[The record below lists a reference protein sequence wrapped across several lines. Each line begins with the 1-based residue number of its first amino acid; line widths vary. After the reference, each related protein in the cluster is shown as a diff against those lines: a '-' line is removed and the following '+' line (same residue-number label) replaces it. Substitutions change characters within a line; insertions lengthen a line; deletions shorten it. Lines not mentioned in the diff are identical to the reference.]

1 MLNIQYRPR
10 SAGRWRAAPVGTLN
24 SVLPPS
30 RTYPDFVSLKL
41 DRHVFPFTAIVGQ
54 ESMKLALILN
64 AIVPTIGG
72 VLIRGEKGTGKST
85 AVRALARLLPE
96 HSVVE
101 GCHYGC
107 DPEDREGLCIEC
119 RARVATNGT
128 LPSHKRRMRV
138 VELPINSSEDRVVGT
153 IDIEAALRA
162 GAKRFEPG
170 VLAEAN
176 RNILYVDEVNLL
188 DDHLVDVLLDAAA
201 MGVNVVERE
210 GVSFAHPSRFILVG
224 TMNPE
229 EGELRPQ
236 LLDRFGLCVDV
247 EGIRDPDQRVLI
259 SERDAAFKKGGHE
272 FANEFAAADQ
282 NLSRALGE
290 AMAAVKGV
298 RITTAQARLISSIC
312 VEAEVLGHRADVVI
326 DHASRALAAY
336 RRHATPSRDDIYDA
350 ATLALAHRARQPI
363 RRDQEET
370 TSPEQGD
377 EQAGSKDAD
386 ADAGEPQPSDSD
398 APPESSTEQSASAS
412 DSGQQ
417 SAGSDQ
423 GMTTGG
429 SSGNESAPDAT
440 ELFNLKRIDLPRQ
453 RRVRK
458 QGGKRSAAQTPDRR
472 GRYVRARPKAKVT
485 DLAIDA
491 TVRAAAPMQKERGRL
506 PGERLMLERDDLRQK
521 VRERKIGNLIVFV
534 VDASASM
541 DAEQRMAATKGA
553 ILSLLQDAYV
563 RRDRVAVV
571 IFKNRTA
578 EVVLRPTSSVSLA
591 RRRLE
596 KLSVGGTTPL
606 THGLMAG
613 YKVVKTELLRDP
625 TIRPL
630 LVLISD
636 GRGNIS
642 MFKEEPLVE
651 AQKIAAM
658 IEAEKIDALVI
669 DSARDYSHL
678 PSVQHLARVA
688 PMYQTYAINACAD
701 LAERMGARYYG
712 LYDLSRDE
720 IASAVERELRSR
732 TDRS

>member
-1 MLNIQYRPR
+1 
-10 SAGRWRAAPVGTLN
+10 
-24 SVLPPS
+24 
-30 RTYPDFVSLKL
+30 
-41 DRHVFPFTAIVGQ
+41 
-54 ESMKLALILN
+54 
-64 AIVPTIGG
+64 
-72 VLIRGEKGTGKST
+72 
-85 AVRALARLLPE
+85 
-96 HSVVE
+96 
-101 GCHYGC
+101 
-107 DPEDREGLCIEC
+107 
-119 RARVATNGT
+119 
-128 LPSHKRRMRV
+128 
-138 VELPINSSEDRVVGT
+138 
-153 IDIEAALRA
+153 
-162 GAKRFEPG
+162 
-170 VLAEAN
+170 
-176 RNILYVDEVNLL
+176 
-188 DDHLVDVLLDAAA
+188 
-201 MGVNVVERE
+201 MGVNTIERE
-210 GVSFAHPSRFILVG
+210 GVSYSHPSRFILVG

-247 EGIRDPDQRVLI
+247 EGIRDPDERVLI
-259 SERDAAFKKGGHE
+259 AERDAAFKRNDRE
-272 FANEFAAADQ
+272 FLTEFEAADA
-282 NLSRALGE
+282 NLSRALAE
-290 AMAAVKGV
+290 AMV
-298 RITTAQARLISSIC
+298 RVRSVRVGAGHARLISSIC

-326 DHASRALAAY
+326 DHAARALASY
-336 RRHATPSRDDIYDA
+336 RRHASPTREDIYDA

-363 RRDQEET
+363 RRD
-370 TSPEQGD
+370 GD
-377 EQAGSKDAD
+377 ETVPPER
-386 ADAGEPQPSDSD
+386 GEERPGDEPSDAESGDPQDSETD
-398 APPESSTEQSASAS
+398 ATTEAGAEESASS
-412 DSGQQ
+412 SETGQQ
-417 SAGSDQ
+417 SAGADTGVTS
-423 GMTTGG
+423 GG
-429 SSGNESAPDAT
+429 SSGSESSPDALET
-440 ELFNLKRIDLPRQ
+440 FNLRRIDLPRQ

-458 QGGKRSAAQTPDRR
+458 QGGKRAASQTPDRR
-472 GRYVRARPKAKVT
+472 GRYVRAEPKDRVN

-491 TVRAAAPMQKERGRL
+491 TVRAAAPMQVERGRKH
-506 PGERLMLERDDLRQK
+506 GERLILERPDLRQK
-521 VRERKIGNLIVFV
+521 VRERKVGNLIVFV

-596 KLSVGGTTPL
+596 RLSVGGTTPL

-651 AQKIAAM
+651 AQKVAAL
-658 IEAEKIDALVI
+658 IDAENIDALVI

-678 PSVQHLARVA
+678 PTVQHLARVA

-701 LAERMGARYYG
+701 LAERMGAHYYG

-720 IASAVERELRSR
+720 IATAVERELGRGR
-732 TDRS
+732 

>member
-1 MLNIQYRPR
+1 MEH
-10 SAGRWRAAPVGTLN
+10 
-24 SVLPPS
+24 
-30 RTYPDFVSLKL
+30 TYPLNMATTL
-41 DRHVFPFTAIVGQ
+41 DRHSFPFTAIVGQ

-64 AIVPTIGG
+64 AIEPAVGG

-85 AVRALARLLPE
+85 AVRALAKLLPE
-96 HSVVE
+96 HTVVE
-101 GCHYGC
+101 GCHFGC
-107 DPEDREGLCIEC
+107 DPDDREALCADC
-119 RARVATNGT
+119 RLRYAEHGK
-128 LPSHKRRMRV
+128 LPSHSRKMRV
-138 VELPINSSEDRVVGT
+138 VELPINASEDRVVGT
-153 IDIEAALRA
+153 IDIEAALRS

-188 DDHLVDVLLDAAA
+188 DDHIVDVLLDAAA
-201 MGVNVVERE
+201 MGVNVIERE
-210 GVSFAHPSRFILVG
+210 GVSFLHPSRFILIG

-247 EGIRDPDQRVLI
+247 EGIRDPDERVLI
-259 SERDAAFKKGGHE
+259 AERDAAFKRGDHE
-272 FANEFAAADQ
+272 FMNEFAGADH
-282 NLSRALGE
+282 NLSRALAE
-290 AMAAVKGV
+290 AIAAVDDVKV
-298 RITTAQARLISSIC
+298 TKAQTRLISSIC
-312 VEAEVLGHRADVVI
+312 VEADVLGHRADVVI
-326 DHASRALAAY
+326 DRAVRALGAY
-336 RRHATPSRDDIYDA
+336 RRHHSPTREDVYDA
-350 ATLALAHRARQPI
+350 ATLALAHRARKPL
-363 RRDQEET
+363 RREEDES
-370 TSPEQGD
+370 TSPERSDDQ
-377 EQAGSKDAD
+377 EGSKPSESEAS
-386 ADAGEPQPSDSD
+386 EPQPSDSQ
-398 APPESSTEQSASAS
+398 AQAESAAEESSSAS
-412 DSGQQ
+412 DSGEQ
-417 SAGSDQ
+417 SAGSDR

-429 SSGNESAPDAT
+429 SSGNESSPEAT
-440 ELFNLKRIDLPRQ
+440 EMFNLRRIDLPRQ

-458 QGGKRSAAQTPDRR
+458 QGGKRAASQTPDRR
-472 GRYVRARPKAKVT
+472 GRYVRAEPKAKVN

-491 TVRAAAPMQKERGRL
+491 TVRAAAPMQKDRGRRE
-506 PGERLMLERDDLRQK
+506 GERLLLERDDLRQK
-521 VRERKIGNLIVFV
+521 VRERKVGNLIVFV

-553 ILSLLQDAYV
+553 ILSLLQDAYM

-613 YKVVKTELLRDP
+613 YKVVKTELLRDQ

-651 AQKIAAM
+651 AQKVAGL
-658 IEAEKIDALVI
+658 IEAEQIDCLVI

-720 IASAVERELRSR
+720 IASAVERELGRGR
-732 TDRS
+732 

>member
-1 MLNIQYRPR
+1 
-10 SAGRWRAAPVGTLN
+10 V
-24 SVLPPS
+24 SV
-30 RTYPDFVSLKL
+30 TL
-41 DRHVFPFTAIVGQ
+41 DRHSFPFTAIVGQ
-54 ESMKLALILN
+54 DSMKLALILN
-64 AIVPTIGG
+64 AIMPTIGG

-96 HSVVE
+96 HDVVE
-101 GCHYGC
+101 GCHFGC
-107 DPEDREGLCIEC
+107 DPQDKERLCADCRVRLKVEGS
-119 RARVATNGT
+119 
-128 LPSHKRRMRV
+128 LPHHKRRMRV
-138 VELPINSSEDRVVGT
+138 VELPINASEDRVVGT
-153 IDIEAALRA
+153 IDIEAALRT
-162 GAKRFEPG
+162 GARRFEPG

-259 SERDAAFKKGGHE
+259 AERDADFKRGDHE
-272 FANEFAAADQ
+272 FANEFAAADA
-282 NLSRALGE
+282 NLSRALAE
-290 AMAAVKGV
+290 AIGRVKQV
-298 RITTAQARLISSIC
+298 RVSPGHARLISSIC
-312 VEAEVLGHRADVVI
+312 VEAQVLGHRADVVI
-326 DHASRALAAY
+326 DHAAKALAAY
-336 RRHATPSRDDIYDA
+336 RRHRSPTREDIYDA
-350 ATLALAHRARQPI
+350 AALALAHRARQPVS
-363 RRDQEET
+363 RDPDDSSSSEPGEEQEGNKPAE
-370 TSPEQGD
+370 SE
-377 EQAGSKDAD
+377 S
-386 ADAGEPQPSDSD
+386 GEPQASESD
-398 APPESSTEQSASAS
+398 AAAEASADQSSSAADSGEQST
-412 DSGQQ
+412 
-417 SAGSDQ
+417 GSDQ
-423 GMTTGG
+423 GMTAGG
-429 SSGNESAPDAT
+429 SSGNESAPDALET
-440 ELFNLKRIDLPRQ
+440 FNLKRIDLPRQ

-458 QGGKRSAAQTPDRR
+458 QGGKRSASQTADRR
-472 GRYVRARPKAKVT
+472 GRYVRAEPRAKVN

-491 TVRAAAPMQKERGRL
+491 TVRAAAPMQKDRGRL
-506 PGERLMLERDDLRQK
+506 AGERLKLEREDLRQK

-596 KLSVGGTTPL
+596 RLSVGGTTPL

-613 YKVVKTELLRDP
+613 YKVVKTELMRDP

-642 MFKEEPLVE
+642 MFKEEPLIE
-651 AQKIAAM
+651 AQKVAGL
-658 IEAEKIDALVI
+658 IEAENIDALVI

-720 IASAVERELRSR
+720 IASAVERELGRSGR
-732 TDRS
+732 

>member
-1 MLNIQYRPR
+1 
-10 SAGRWRAAPVGTLN
+10 
-24 SVLPPS
+24 
-30 RTYPDFVSLKL
+30 
-41 DRHVFPFTAIVGQ
+41 
-54 ESMKLALILN
+54 MKLALILN
-64 AIVPTIGG
+64 AVVPTIGG

-85 AVRALARLLPE
+85 AVRGLARLLPE
-96 HSVVE
+96 HELVE
-101 GCHYGC
+101 GCHFGC
-107 DPEDREGLCIEC
+107 DPTDLEALCADC
-119 RARVATNGT
+119 RQRFKSAGV

-153 IDIEAALRA
+153 IDIEAALRT
-162 GAKRFEPG
+162 GTKRFEPG

-188 DDHLVDVLLDAAA
+188 DDHIVDVLLDAAA
-201 MGVNVVERE
+201 MGVNIVERE

-247 EGIRDPDQRVLI
+247 EGIRDPDERVLI
-259 SERDAAFKKGGHE
+259 AERDAAFKRGDHE
-272 FANEFAAADQ
+272 FANEFAAADR
-282 NLSRALGE
+282 NLSRALAE
-290 AMAAVKGV
+290 AIAAVKNV
-298 RITTAQARLISSIC
+298 RVTPGHARLISSIC
-312 VEAEVLGHRADVVI
+312 VEAAVLGHRADVVI

-336 RRHATPSRDDIYDA
+336 RRHTTPSREDIYDA
-350 ATLALAHRARQPI
+350 ATLALAHRARQPL
-363 RRDQEET
+363 RRDPDET
-370 TSPEQGD
+370 TSPSEQGE
-377 EQAGSKDAD
+377 EQQGSKPSESEPGDPQTSESESAAD
-386 ADAGEPQPSDSD
+386 
-398 APPESSTEQSASAS
+398 SSAEASASAS
-412 DSGQQ
+412 DSGEQT
-417 SAGSDQ
+417 AGSDQ

-429 SSGNESAPDAT
+429 SSGNESAPDALET
-440 ELFNLKRIDLPRQ
+440 FNLRRIDLPRQ

-458 QGGKRSAAQTPDRR
+458 QGGKRSASQTADRR
-472 GRYVRARPKAKVT
+472 GRYVRAEPRAKVN

-491 TVRAAAPMQKERGRL
+491 TVRAAAPMQKNRGRL
-506 PGERLMLERDDLRQK
+506 AGERLKLERADLRQK

-651 AQKIAAM
+651 AQKVAAL
-658 IEAEKIDALVI
+658 IESEDIDALVI

-720 IASAVERELRSR
+720 IASAVERELGRAR
-732 TDRS
+732 